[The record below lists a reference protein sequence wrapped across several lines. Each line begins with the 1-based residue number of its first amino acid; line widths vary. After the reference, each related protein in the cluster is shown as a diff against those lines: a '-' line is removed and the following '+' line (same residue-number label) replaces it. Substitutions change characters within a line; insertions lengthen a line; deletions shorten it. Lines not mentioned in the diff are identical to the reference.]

1 MAKRLCYK
9 SGMSDAPLF
18 SFAFD
23 RGAAW
28 RQFLQV
34 SARDVVLA
42 VLARV
47 PPAPEWEGCLVY
59 EGPSP
64 DDQEG
69 TVCVGIAGRA
79 AEAVQEALV
88 TAFEELGIQVPAI
101 WEGGPAPRDRIAVVR
116 SGVWS
121 TP

>member
-1 MAKRLCYK
+1 M
-9 SGMSDAPLF
+9 DDQPVF

-47 PPAPEWEGCLVY
+47 PPAPECEGCLVY

-64 DDQEG
+64 DGQEG
-69 TVCVGIAGRA
+69 TVCVGLTGPA
-79 AEAVQEALV
+79 ADAVQEALV
-88 TAFEELGIQVPAI
+88 TAFEELGIPVPAI

-116 SGVWS
+116 NGVWS
-121 TP
+121 TPD

>member
-1 MAKRLCYK
+1 
-9 SGMSDAPLF
+9 MSDAPLF

-23 RGAAW
+23 RAAAW
-28 RQFLQV
+28 GQFLQV

-64 DDQEG
+64 VELLG
-69 TVCVGIAGRA
+69 TVCVGILGPA
-79 AEAVQEALV
+79 ADAAQEVLV
-88 TAFEELGIQVPAI
+88 ASFEGLGIPVPAI

-116 SGVWS
+116 NGVWS
-121 TP
+121 TPD

>member
-1 MAKRLCYK
+1 MCYN
-9 SGMSDAPLF
+9 SPMSDATLF

-64 DDQEG
+64 DGQEG
-69 TVCVGIAGRA
+69 TVCVGLTGPA
-79 AEAVQEALV
+79 ADAVQEALV
-88 TAFEELGIQVPAI
+88 MAFEELGIPVPAI

-116 SGVWS
+116 GGVWS
-121 TP
+121 TA

>member
-1 MAKRLCYK
+1 M
-9 SGMSDAPLF
+9 DDQPVF

-28 RQFLQV
+28 RLFLQV

-47 PPAPEWEGCLVY
+47 PPAPAWEGCLVY

-64 DDQEG
+64 ENQGG
-69 TVCVGIAGRA
+69 TVCVLT
-79 AEAVQEALV
+79 EALSDSHCR
-88 TAFEELGIQVPAI
+88 ANF
-101 WEGGPAPRDRIAVVR
+101 
-116 SGVWS
+116 
-121 TP
+121 